1 LISNGSGRRQ
11 TNEREGAD
19 VATKADFTEEEWQV
33 LQWAAMNTIAY
44 LSMSDK
50 GFWDTF
56 KEASG
61 AAKYIADAKANSASL
76 LVRDLAGDVRTKRD
90 KEATSNPAVMGDEVA
105 ERVAEASALV
115 AEKAPDE
122 FGAFREFILGIAK
135 ATAQAAEG
143 VSEPEAGAMEKIE
156 AALG

>member
-1 LISNGSGRRQ
+1 
-11 TNEREGAD
+11 
-19 VATKADFTEEEWQV
+19 VATKADFTAEEWQV

-44 LSMSDK
+44 LSMSDQ

-61 AAKYIADAKANSASL
+61 AAKYIADVKANGASL
-76 LVRDLAGDVRTKRD
+76 LVRDLAADVRTKRD
-90 KEATSNPAVMGDEVA
+90 KQATSDPLTLADEVA

-122 FGAFREFILGIAK
+122 LEAFKGFILGIAN
-135 ATAQAAEG
+135 ATAEAAKG
-143 VSEPEAGAMEKIE
+143 VSEIEAGAIEKIT